1 MLAVAAVAATVAAGS
16 GMVAAQG
23 GHGLLGLEGPFDIAV
38 DLRGHKVVPGPGDP
52 NGRAALGLN
61 TDTRRQRICWELRTT
76 RLDPITGASLSR
88 GGLDQAAAPQDRA
101 LRRRKPWGGCVP
113 RLHRRRRSTDDP
125 PDLEGAWP

>member
-61 TDTRRQRICWELRTT
+61 TDTRRRESAGSCA
-76 RLDPITGASLSR
+76 PR
-88 GGLDQAAAPQDRA
+88 GLIRSRA
-101 LRRRKPWGGCVP
+101 LP
-113 RLHRRRRSTDDP
+113 
-125 PDLEGAWP
+125 